1 MLSSTLSRLIMIL
14 PHETAGLCNEDMV
27 KRIGN
32 IFDAV
37 IIASNRVRDLKR
49 GDASRTPSRR
59 GNVVKSIQEIEAGKV
74 GREYFTK
81 QHSVTNNSHHRGHR

>member
-1 MLSSTLSRLIMIL
+1 MIL

-49 GDASRTPSRR
+49 GDACRLLSRK
-59 GNVVKSIQEIEAGKV
+59 GNVVRSIQEIEAGKI
-74 GREYFTK
+74 GREYFHK
-81 QHSVTNNSHHRGHR
+81 QPAPTTNSHHRGHK